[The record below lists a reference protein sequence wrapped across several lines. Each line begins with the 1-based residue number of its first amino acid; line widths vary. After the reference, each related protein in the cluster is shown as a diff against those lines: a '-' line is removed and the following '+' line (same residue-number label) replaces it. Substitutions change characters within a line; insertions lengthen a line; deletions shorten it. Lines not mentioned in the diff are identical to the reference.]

1 MARRCMP
8 GDPSCFPSRI
18 PTTSDVSSSLI
29 SRYNVFLS
37 HDPLLVSSTTKDVV
51 LPLMWPIKSADG
63 KSEIHEIP
71 LRKNTDVVISIHN
84 ANRCKAVWGEDAYEW
99 KPERWL
105 GKSPDEVANVRY
117 PGVYSSM

>member
-1 MARRCMP
+1 M
-8 GDPSCFPSRI
+8 
-18 PTTSDVSSSLI
+18 
-29 SRYNVFLS
+29 S
-37 HDPLLVSSTTKDVV
+37 HNSLLVSSTTMDVV

>member
-1 MARRCMP
+1 MTPRSSAR
-8 GDPSCFPSRI
+8 
-18 PTTSDVSSSLI
+18 
-29 SRYNVFLS
+29 
-37 HDPLLVSSTTKDVV
+37 KDVV
-51 LPLMWPIKSADG
+51 LPLMWPAKSADG

-71 LRKNTDVVISIHN
+71 IRTNTDILVSILN

-105 GKSPDEVANVRY
+105 GKLPDEVAKERY

>member
-1 MARRCMP
+1 M
-8 GDPSCFPSRI
+8 
-18 PTTSDVSSSLI
+18 SSSPT

-37 HDPLLVSSTTKDVV
+37 HDPLLVPSTTKDVV

-105 GKSPDEVANVRY
+105 SSLPDAVVNSRI
-117 PGVYSSM
+117 PGVYANL